1 MYVFRSERRL
11 APAEDLLGGLRNA
24 LSCASS
30 AAAMDR
36 VRDGV
41 LDALLRAGELECALA
56 DAEIDNYQLALI
68 CSITDTLADCLLQ
81 PSNPPL
87 HLMET
92 VARLQLPQTLCVSK
106 PEGFAYYG
114 LHPLDYALLANSSCG
129 SINRAAVIGLRSI
142 GATLSAVVAAALRH
156 SGILAERTT
165 IRPHGH
171 PFDRQCCF
179 SEEQARWLHSHLDAA
194 AHFFVVDEGPGL
206 SGSSLLS
213 AAEALVAAG
222 GPSTRITLLC
232 GHQPDPERLRARDAA
247 RRWRSFHSNAISC
260 SNRKPMDADHWIGAG
275 IWRGC
280 LLPVKNLPEVEWPAS
295 WTQHERAKYLSCDG
309 SRLYKFEGLGRYGEE
324 IVNRSRQLAEA
335 GFGPR
340 PLYPL
345 DSQGYACYER
355 VDGTSFFGNT
365 CPAGVLREDA
375 RSRDVLKEDVPSED
389 VPNKDVPSE
398 DVLRNLARYCAWR
411 AREFACDLPRAAPDE
426 VSLEEMCRVNASE
439 EFGIEINPAGGLLPC
454 ERPVIA
460 DARMM
465 PHEWLRT
472 TSGAMMKTDGAGHGD
487 DHFFPGPCDIAWD
500 LAGAIIEWKLPPSAA
515 DFFVDTYRRLS
526 GDNPRSRL
534 DHYLLAY
541 ALFRMGY
548 CKMASEAMHGTGEEN
563 RLRRAFHSYREL
575 ACFQL
580 SQNGFAVTQEAGG
593 KSPATSRT
601 LQLFPPRNF
610 ALHR

>member
-11 APAEDLLGGLRNA
+11 APAEDLLGGLRNSWA
-24 LSCASS
+24 CASS
-30 AAAMDR
+30 AAALDR
-36 VRDGV
+36 VLDGV

-56 DAEIDNYQLALI
+56 DAETDDYQLALI
-68 CSITDTLADCLLQ
+68 CSITDALADCLLR
-81 PSNPPL
+81 PSNSPP

-92 VARLQLPQTLCVSK
+92 VARLRPPQTLCVPK

-156 SGILAERTT
+156 RGILAERTT
-165 IRPHGH
+165 IRPQGH

-222 GPSTRITLLC
+222 IPSARITLLC

-247 RRWRSFHSNAISC
+247 RRWGSFHSNAISC
-260 SNRKPMDADHWIGAG
+260 SNRKPMDADQWLGAG
-275 IWRGC
+275 VWRGC

-345 DSQGYACYER
+345 DSQGYVGYES
-355 VDGTSFFGNT
+355 VDGFSVYGNASST
-365 CPAGVLREDA
+365 RDLRED
-375 RSRDVLKEDVPSED
+375 L
-389 VPNKDVPSE
+389 PSE

-411 AREFACDLPRAAPDE
+411 AREFACDLPQAAPDE

-439 EFGIEINPAGGLLPC
+439 EFGIEINPAGKLLPC

-465 PHEWLRT
+465 PHEWVRT
-472 TSGAMMKTDGAGHGD
+472 TSGAMIKTDGAGHGD

-500 LAGAIIEWKLPPSAA
+500 LAGAIIEWKLPSSAA
-515 DFFVDTYRRLS
+515 DFFMDAYRRLS

-548 CKMASEAMHGTGEEN
+548 CKMASEAMQGSGEES
-563 RLRRAFHSYREL
+563 RLRRAFHSYREI
-575 ACFQL
+575 AGFQL
-580 SQNGFAVTQEAGG
+580 RQNGFAATQEAGG
-593 KSPATSRT
+593 TSPATSRT
-601 LQLFPPRNF
+601 RQLSPPRNF